1 MPASEKTDEGSFAAG
16 IEIIGYIN
24 TPYDEKFAV
33 PRQPGLAPHALS
45 MIVFNPPYDDPLAF
59 EGLEGFSHIHVIFL
73 FDRIKKAT
81 FSARVRP
88 PRLGGNRRIGVF
100 ASRSPFR
107 PSRIGLSVMKLE
119 KIGRNSQGGVFL
131 VVSGADLT
139 NRTPIIDIK
148 PYVPFVDAVTD
159 ARGGFADQPP
169 KLHEVCF
176 SKKALDDL
184 NDLQDF
190 EIAAVKET
198 LAQDPRPAY
207 KNRGEDDKV
216 YGFGMYRHE
225 IRFKVY
231 AGTVLVE
238 SGDRVTDPEN

>member
-1 MPASEKTDEGSFAAG
+1 MPTLETKDEDHLVAG
-16 IEIIGYIN
+16 METIGYIN

-33 PRQPGLAPHALS
+33 PRQPGLAPHAVS
-45 MIVFNPPYDDPLAF
+45 TIFFYPPYDDPLAF

-73 FDRIKKAT
+73 FDRIKKT
-81 FSARVRP
+81 EFSARVRP

-119 KIGRNSQGGVFL
+119 KIGKNSHGGVFL

-139 NRTPIIDIK
+139 NRTPIVDIK
-148 PYVPFVDAVTD
+148 PYVPFVDAVPD
-159 ARGGFADQPP
+159 AKGGFADQAP

-184 NDLQDF
+184 NDLNF
-190 EIAAVKET
+190 GEIAAIKET

-207 KNRGEDDKV
+207 KNRGEDDKI

-225 IRFKVY
+225 IRFKVS
-231 AGTVLVE
+231 AGTILVE
-238 SGDRVTDPEN
+238 SGERVTDL